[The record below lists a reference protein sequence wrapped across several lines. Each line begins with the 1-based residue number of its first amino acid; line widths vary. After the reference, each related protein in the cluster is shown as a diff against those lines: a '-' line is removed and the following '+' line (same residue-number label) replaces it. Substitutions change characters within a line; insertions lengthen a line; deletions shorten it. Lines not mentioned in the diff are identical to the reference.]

1 MTEPDPEEKSSDPR
15 YSVSILPKMKAA
27 TPHTASARGFL
38 SLVIHF
44 ITKRM
49 GDPDEML
56 LSPAITKA
64 HSLQTASGL
73 GVLG

>member
-1 MTEPDPEEKSSDPR
+1 MTEPDPEEKSSDPL

-38 SLVIHF
+38 SLVIYF

-49 GDPDEML
+49 GDPDEMF
-56 LSPAITKA
+56 LSPEITKE
-64 HSLQTASGL
+64 HSLQKASGL
-73 GVLG
+73 EVLG